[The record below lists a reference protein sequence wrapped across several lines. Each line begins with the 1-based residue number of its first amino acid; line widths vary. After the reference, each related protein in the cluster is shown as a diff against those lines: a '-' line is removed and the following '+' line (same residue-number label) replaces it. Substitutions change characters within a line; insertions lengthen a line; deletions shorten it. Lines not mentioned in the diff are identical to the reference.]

1 MKKIKIYLVG
11 QKYEIELEEEFYNYI
26 IDDINKLNNSDNQI
40 KDLLNLMLSSK
51 SKLSENELKMK
62 KLLKKLEM

>member
-11 QKYEIELEEEFYNYI
+11 QKYEIELEDEFYEYI
-26 IDDINKLNNSDNQI
+26 IDDINKLNNSNNQI
-40 KDLLNLMLSSK
+40 KDLLNLMLA
-51 SKLSENELKMK
+51 SKLNLYKNELKMK

>member
-1 MKKIKIYLVG
+1 MKKVKIYLVG

-26 IDDINKLNNSDNQI
+26 IDEINKLNNSDNQI

>member
-51 SKLSENELKMK
+51 SELSENEQKMK
-62 KLLKKLEM
+62 KLLQKLEM

>member
-1 MKKIKIYLVG
+1 MKKVKIYLVG

>member
-11 QKYEIELEEEFYNYI
+11 QKYEIELEDDFYEYI

-40 KDLLNLMLSSK
+40 RDLLNLMLSSK
-51 SKLSENELKMK
+51 LELLKNELKMK

>member
-1 MKKIKIYLVG
+1 MKKVKIYLVG
-11 QKYEIELEEEFYNYI
+11 QKYEIELEDDFYKYI
-26 IDDINKLNNSDNQI
+26 IDDIDKLNNSDNQI

-62 KLLKKLEM
+62 KLLKKLEL